1 MARTTL
7 PVLALLVMLAACEHA
22 EADASTETPYA
33 ARLATTKPAYVR
45 TAATATATP
54 DSTKPAEV
62 FVEPQFTTAQALAG
76 AEVYKATCARCHAP
90 TQWKGGTFA
99 AAWQDRRLSDFYD
112 LVAVT
117 MPQDAPGSLA
127 PEQYVNVTAYVLEL
141 AGFASGPVALRGDT
155 AMLRHAR
162 LAMKVPTP

>member
-7 PVLALLVMLAACEHA
+7 PALALLSMLAACEHA
-22 EADASTETPYA
+22 EADASVETPYA

-45 TAATATATP
+45 TA
-54 DSTKPAEV
+54 STSKHDAAKPAEV
-62 FVEPQFTTAQALAG
+62 FVEPQYTAAQALAG

-99 AAWQDRRLSDFYD
+99 AAWQDRRLSDFHD
-112 LVAVT
+112 LVSVT

-127 PEQYVNVTAYVLEL
+127 PDQYVNVTAYVLEL
-141 AGFASGPVALRGDT
+141 AGFASGPVPLRGDT

-162 LAMKVPTP
+162 LSMKVPTS